1 MDWHDVNLTD
11 ITVEHPFIRSDF
23 LKFYFVF
30 LKEMSIT
37 QINALHALP
46 TCHLILSTDYSTF
59 IQLLAF

>member
-23 LKFYFVF
+23 LKSYFVF

-37 QINALHALP
+37 QI
-46 TCHLILSTDYSTF
+46 I
-59 IQLLAF
+59 